1 MWMWDGG
8 GESAM
13 KNSVSSGCKP
23 PPPPPFIV
31 PSARKKKTPNGTGRT
46 FVASYRFRHRS
57 HVERFRDA
65 FLHEFVAHVADDEV
79 LDQLGQH

>member
-1 MWMWDGG
+1 M
-8 GESAM
+8 
-13 KNSVSSGCKP
+13 
-23 PPPPPFIV
+23 
-31 PSARKKKTPNGTGRT
+31 
-46 FVASYRFRHRS
+46 ASYGFRDRS